1 MMDEKESK
9 PRKVSSAWKKNLFRI
24 VVVLIVLFSGYGI
37 LSQFPGIPLGTIQ
50 VQGTNSRISREEVL
64 ASAGLTKTENIL
76 AIDQEAVRRRLNQD
90 MRMELIEESYVWPFG
105 YQIAIHERTVSAY
118 IPTVDGYVAVD
129 RQGKV
134 LQVQRRFGYMSAP
147 LLTGVLLPPLLVG
160 DVFQDETA
168 RIGLSFLVQ
177 LAERDAGEL
186 SELNLSDSASVEGYT
201 MQGVPIYLGKLSELN
216 EKVEPA
222 AQVLKE
228 VTQSGQK
235 IKYMDLKTKVPVVNF
250 E

>member
-1 MMDEKESK
+1 MMDEKERK
-9 PRKVSSAWKKNLFRI
+9 PHEASSAWKKNLFRL
-24 VVVLIVLFSGYGI
+24 VLVLIIFFSGYGI
-37 LSQFPGIPLGTIQ
+37 LSQFPGIPFGTIQ

-76 AIDQEAVRRRLNQD
+76 SIDQDAVERRLNQD
-90 MRMELIEESYVWPFG
+90 MRMELIEEGYVWPFG
-105 YQIAIHERTVSAY
+105 YQIVIRERTVSAY
-118 IPTVDGYVAVD
+118 IPTEDGYVAVD

-147 LLTGVLLPPLLVG
+147 LITGVILPPLLVG
-160 DVFQDETA
+160 DIFLDETT
-168 RIGLSFLVQ
+168 RTGLSFLVQ
-177 LAERDAGEL
+177 LAERDAGDL
-186 SELNLSDSASVEGYT
+186 SELNLSDSISVEGYT
-201 MQGVPIYLGKLSELN
+201 LQGVPIYLGKLSELN

-228 VTQSGQK
+228 VAQSGQK
-235 IKYMDLKTKVPVVNF
+235 VKYMDLKTKVPVVNF

>member
-1 MMDEKESK
+1 MMDEKERK
-9 PRKVSSAWKKNLFRI
+9 PRKVSSAWKKNLFRL
-24 VVVLIVLFSGYGI
+24 VLVLIIFFSGYGI
-37 LSQFPGIPLGTIQ
+37 LSQFPGIPFGTIQ

-64 ASAGLTKTENIL
+64 ASAGLAKTENIL
-76 AIDQEAVRRRLNQD
+76 SIDQEAVERRLNQD
-90 MRMELIEESYVWPFG
+90 MRMELIQKGYIWPFG
-105 YQIAIHERTVSAY
+105 YQIVVRERAVSAY
-118 IPTVDGYVAVD
+118 IPTEDGYIAVD

-147 LLTGVLLPPLLVG
+147 LITGVTLPPLLVG
-160 DVFQDETA
+160 DIFHDETT

-177 LAERDAGEL
+177 LAERDAGDL
-186 SELNLSDSASVEGYT
+186 SELNLSDSSSIEGYT
-201 MQGVPIYLGKLSELN
+201 LQGVPIYLGKLSELD

-228 VTQSGQK
+228 VAQSGQK

>member
-1 MMDEKESK
+1 MMDEKERK
-9 PRKVSSAWKKNLFRI
+9 PRKVSSAWKKNLFRL
-24 VVVLIVLFSGYGI
+24 VLVLIIFFSGYGI
-37 LSQFPGIPLGTIQ
+37 LSQFPGIPFGTIQ

-64 ASAGLTKTENIL
+64 ASAGLAKTENIL
-76 AIDQEAVRRRLNQD
+76 SIDQEAVERRLNQD
-90 MRMELIEESYVWPFG
+90 MRMELIQKGYIWPFG
-105 YQIAIHERTVSAY
+105 YQIVVRERAVSAY
-118 IPTVDGYVAVD
+118 IPTEDGYIAVD

-147 LLTGVLLPPLLVG
+147 LITGVTLPPLLVG
-160 DVFQDETA
+160 DIFHDETT

-177 LAERDAGEL
+177 LAERDAGDL
-186 SELNLSDSASVEGYT
+186 SELNLSDSSSVEGYT
-201 MQGVPIYLGKLSELN
+201 LQGVPIYLGKLSELD

-228 VTQSGQK
+228 VAQSGQK

-250 E
+250 D